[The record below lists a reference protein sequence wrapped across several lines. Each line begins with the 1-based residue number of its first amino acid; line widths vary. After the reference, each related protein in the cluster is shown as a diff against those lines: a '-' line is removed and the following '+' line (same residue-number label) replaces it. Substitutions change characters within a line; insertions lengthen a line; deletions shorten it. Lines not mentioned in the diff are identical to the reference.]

1 MIFLTVIGLL
11 VASVPGA
18 WLLAGGFFHMLFND
32 MGGNGSAL
40 SKLAGLGV
48 MLGAGAYL
56 HWLWSSFNPIRLTI
70 G

>member
-1 MIFLTVIGLL
+1 
-11 VASVPGA
+11 
-18 WLLAGGFFHMLFND
+18 MLFND